1 MRDILVPVADRP
13 ECARALQTAFDLGKK
28 LGASVTGCHIRPHR
42 YSKVTLS
49 PAFADAAWRRKS
61 TKGAPSAARTL
72 FQAIAEKNGF
82 KVTRR
87 SSIAQTAVWLEKV
100 GSPER
105 LMAIFGPVTD
115 LVVVSRPTKPGNV
128 ADMFLHAALIESGRP
143 VLVLPQSNL
152 KSIGRHVA
160 IAWNQSADA
169 ARAVTA
175 AMPLLQE
182 ADDVTIIT
190 CGSEDKAGP
199 KSSHLAAY
207 LRNWGVHSKRK
218 TTRGRDVEAELVAAA
233 KEAGA
238 DLLIGGAYSRRRW
251 RQKIFGGTTEYLI
264 RTAKLPILLLH
275 C

>member
-13 ECARALQTAFDLGKK
+13 ECARALQTAFDLGRKV
-28 LGASVTGCHIRPHR
+28 GASVTGCHIRPHR
-42 YSKVTLS
+42 YSKVALS
-49 PAFADAAWRRKS
+49 PAFADADWRKKS
-61 TKGAPSAARTL
+61 TKTAPAAARTL
-72 FQAIAEKNGF
+72 FRQVAEKNGF

-87 SSIAQTAVWLEKV
+87 SSIAQSAVWQEKV

-115 LVVVSRPTKPGNV
+115 LIVVSRPSKAGNV

-143 VLVLPQSNL
+143 VLVLPQASH
-152 KSIGRHVA
+152 KPIGRHA
-160 IAWNQSADA
+160 CIAWNQSADA

-175 AMPLLQE
+175 AMPLLRE
-182 ADDVTIIT
+182 AEDVTIIT
-190 CGSEDKAGP
+190 CGPEDKAGP
-199 KSSHLAAY
+199 KATHLASY
-207 LRNWGVHSKRK
+207 LRNWGVHSTHK
-218 TTRGRDVEAELVAAA
+218 TTRGRDVEEELVAAA
-233 KEAGA
+233 REAGA
-238 DLLIGGAYSRRRW
+238 DLLIGGAYSRSRW

>member
-13 ECARALQTAFDLGKK
+13 ECARALQTAFDLGAK

-49 PAFADAAWRRKS
+49 PAFADTAWRRKS
-61 TKGAPSAARTL
+61 TKGAPAAARTL
-72 FQAIAEKNGF
+72 FRVLSEKNGF
-82 KVTRR
+82 NVTRR

-115 LVVVSRPTKPGNV
+115 LIVVSRPAKAGNV

-143 VLVLPQSNL
+143 VLVLPQSNH
-152 KSIGRHVA
+152 KPIGRHVC

-175 AMPLLQE
+175 AMPLLQF
-182 ADDVTIIT
+182 ADDVTIVT
-190 CGSEDKAGP
+190 CGPEDKAGP
-199 KSSHLAAY
+199 KATHLAAY
-207 LRNWGVHSKRK
+207 LRNWGVHSTHKA
-218 TTRGRDVEAELVAAA
+218 TRGRDVETELVAAA
-233 KEAGA
+233 RGVGA
-238 DLLIGGAYSRRRW
+238 DLLIGGAYSRSRW

-264 RTAKLPILLLH
+264 RSARLPILLLH